1 MVVRDV
7 QNITMIGNNKSYH
20 ITCAESVRIIV
31 LNVINFRIDNILLF
45 FNSTPECTKASGLQ
59 TLTSC
64 TYDVSVV
71 LYQCISVVIN
81 KTEIRNT
88 AGIAGI
94 AAVNIMGNSIIS
106 KLTIIIN
113 CTICP
118 ENPVQING
126 IVVHW
131 VG

>member
-1 MVVRDV
+1 M
-7 QNITMIGNNKSYH
+7 
-20 ITCAESVRIIV
+20 
-31 LNVINFRIDNILLF
+31 LNVIKFRIDNLLLI

-71 LYQCISVVIN
+71 PYQCISVVIN

-106 KLTIIIN
+106 KLTIIHPKN
-113 CTICP
+113 TFAVKKARP
-118 ENPVQING
+118 RNYKYLEPNVKKQKENSSAEVKSN
-126 IVVHW
+126 W
-131 VG
+131 